1 MTQSPDIAP
10 GDRDF
15 IQSLAAVLNF
25 AVILPIAMV
34 SGSYGIGL
42 WDFIFVAIGIGL
54 TVRFIRYL
62 SAAFQFRETH
72 IKAEKADRFVTEG
85 IYGRIRHPVSAA
97 LMYMNIAYVFL
108 FRSFSLIPVV
118 PIFCAV
124 YYALAK
130 ARENALIERFGDR
143 YRNYMQTTGMFRG
156 GSGSRESNL
165 SGYAIN

>member
-10 GDRDF
+10 EDRDF
-15 IQSLAAVLNF
+15 LPALAAVFNF

-42 WDFIFVAIGIGL
+42 WDFIFVAIGAGV
-54 TVRFIRYL
+54 TVRFVRYL
-62 SAAFQFRETH
+62 SAAYQFPETH
-72 IKAEKADRFVTEG
+72 IKAEKANRFATEG
-85 IYGRIRHPVSAA
+85 IYGKMRHPVSAA

-118 PIFCAV
+118 PVFCAL
-124 YYALAK
+124 YYAIAK
-130 ARENALIERFGDR
+130 ARENVLIQRFGDR
-143 YRNYMQTTGMFRG
+143 YLSYMQATGMFRG
-156 GSGSRESNL
+156 GSRSRDSNL